1 LNKKLAVKRSVVAVA
16 LTLGAAQVAL
26 AQQQAAQPIQKVIVT
41 GSNIKR
47 AVDTETSSTVQ
58 VLGKAEIAALGASTV
73 KDVLDTLTSSATNT
87 LSDKTGG
94 NSFAGGASG
103 ISLRNLGKNSTLTL
117 LNGRR
122 VANYGLAD
130 GGQETFVNIDAMPS
144 EVIERIEVLL
154 DGASAVYG
162 SDAVAGVINIITKRD
177 FQGVLAKAGARQSLL
192 NSKLDRNKTASLTA
206 GMGDFEADGYNVFGH
221 FEAFQ
226 RDPYTTRETIN
237 AVPGWWG
244 KYVNPS
250 YGVKSTYSYPGNY
263 VDRYPNP
270 YPADPA
276 LAGKSFST
284 PVAGCT
290 DVVDGTCRYDQWAR
304 FGRSPEAKRYN
315 FFGTGRMKLGGNR
328 VGFSE
333 VTLGQTNTTY
343 FSPPGIMQYTGTA
356 SNWYNSKDG
365 KLNSYTEPKLPVG
378 HPNNPYSFPV
388 ALRYR
393 YADDPSMFKNEAQA
407 KQYRALV
414 GLEGSDY
421 GWDWTTAIGIMG
433 SKVDNNERGR
443 KHAANYNAAILSGEY
458 KFGGVNSPDLLL
470 RMFPNFVFGG
480 ESKQTF
486 IDAKATRELMQLDG
500 GPLSLAIG
508 GDFRRDSFSAY
519 VSENIASGQIVGL
532 GSINVDG
539 ARNVSAA
546 FAELNAPLTKKLE
559 VNGAVRLDKVGDTDL
574 SLVPKLGMRY
584 EVNKSFMVRGTIANG
599 FRAPNV
605 AETGKVDLS
614 AFRNSNVDPKRCGAA
629 NQLYAALKTGNTL
642 DQADAL
648 RARDIGC
655 SVSFASLTKGNPELE
670 PEKSRSYNIG
680 LVMEPL
686 ANLSVTFDYYHI
698 ERRNEIGTRTTSQI
712 LADEDRRPGSV
723 QRLPVTADDMR
734 LAARA
739 KELTGKD
746 VVFPVGPIS
755 AVSNRYENM
764 NRTRVSGIDMEMN
777 HRWNMGSAGKLVSNL
792 KANYQLDY
800 RGWDTVTDTFTE
812 NLAGNYEN
820 YRYRVRASTAW
831 SRGAWNVGGAVTYMP
846 GTRLYD
852 NKYDTNY
859 TAAGCEDQGIDA
871 EFCQIKRDVV
881 TDMNLSYTGFKN
893 TTLYLNLY
901 NVFDRAPV
909 ADVRTSYEPSR
920 GRSIRAAVQYK
931 F

>member
-1 LNKKLAVKRSVVAVA
+1 MNKKLAVKRSVIAVA
-16 LTLGAAQVAL
+16 LTLGTAQAAL
-26 AQQQAAQPIQKVIVT
+26 AQQQAQPIQKVIVT

-47 AVDTETSSTVQ
+47 AVDTETSSAVQ
-58 VLGKAEIAALGASTV
+58 VLGKVDIAAMGASTV

-103 ISLRNLGKNSTLTL
+103 VSLRNLGKNSTLTL

-144 EVIERIEVLL
+144 EVIERIEILL

-177 FQGVLAKAGARQSLL
+177 FQGALAKAGARQSLL
-192 NSKLDRNKTASLTA
+192 NSKLDKDKTASLTV
-206 GMGDFEADGYNVFGH
+206 GKGDFEADGYNVFGH
-221 FEAFQ
+221 FEAYH
-226 RDPYTTRETIN
+226 REPYATRETIN
-237 AVPGWWG
+237 AVPAWWSQ
-244 KYVNPS
+244 YVNPS
-250 YGVKSTYSYPGNY
+250 FGVQSTYSYPGNY

-270 YPADPA
+270 YPANPA
-276 LAGKSFST
+276 LAGKTFST
-284 PVAGCT
+284 PVAGCAN
-290 DVVDGTCRYDQWAR
+290 VVDGTCRYDQWAGV
-304 FGRSPEAKRYN
+304 GRSPEAKRYN

-343 FSPPGIMQYTGTA
+343 FNAPAILQYTGTP

-393 YADDPSMFKNEAQA
+393 YADDAGINKTQAQA

-421 GWDWTTAIGIMG
+421 GWDWASAIGIMG
-433 SKVDNNERGR
+433 SKVDNDDRGR
-443 KHAANYNAAILSGEY
+443 KHAANYDAAIQSGEY
-458 KFGGVNSPDLLL
+458 KFGGVNSPELLL
-470 RMFPNFVFGG
+470 RMFPTYVFGG
-480 ESKQTF
+480 ESKQAF

-519 VSENIASGQIVGL
+519 VSDNIASGQIVGL
-532 GSINVDG
+532 GSINVEG
-539 ARNVSAA
+539 SRNVSAA
-546 FAELNAPLTKKLE
+546 FAELNAPLTKQLE
-559 VNGAVRLDKVGDTDL
+559 INGAVRLDKVGDADL
-574 SLVPKLGMRY
+574 SLVPKLGVRY
-584 EVNKSFMVRGTIANG
+584 EVNKRFMIRGTIANG

-605 AETGKVDLS
+605 AETGKVDLA
-614 AFRNSNVDPKRCGAA
+614 AFRNSNVDPKRCAAA
-629 NQLYAALKTGNTL
+629 NQIYAALKTGTSL
-642 DQADAL
+642 DQSDAL
-648 RARDIGC
+648 RARDSGC
-655 SVSFASLTKGNPELE
+655 SVSFASLVKGNPELE
-670 PEKSRSYNIG
+670 PEKSRSYNVG

-698 ERRNEIGTRTTSQI
+698 ERRNEINTKDTIQI
-712 LADEDRRPGSV
+712 LNDEDRRPGSV
-723 QRLPVTADDMR
+723 QRLAITADDMR

-739 KELTGKD
+739 RELTGKD
-746 VVFPVGPIS
+746 VAFPIGPIS
-755 AVSNRYENM
+755 AISNRYENL
-764 NRTRVSGIDMEMN
+764 NRTRVSGIDMEVN
-777 HRWNMGSAGKLVSNL
+777 HRWNMGSAGRLVSNL

-800 RGWDTVTDTFTE
+800 RSWDTVTDTFTE
-812 NLAGNYEN
+812 NLAGTYEN

-831 SRGAWNVGGAVTYMP
+831 TRGAWNVGGAVTYMP
-846 GTRLYD
+846 GTRLYR
-852 NKYDTNY
+852 NKYDSNY
-859 TAAGCEDQGIDA
+859 FAEGCEEQGIDA
-871 EFCQIKRDVV
+871 EYCQIKRDVV
-881 TDMNLSYTGFKN
+881 TDMNVTYTGFKN

-909 ADVRTSYEPSR
+909 ADVRNDYVPSR
-920 GRSIRAAVQYK
+920 GRSVRAALQYQ